1 MNLPASTV
9 IKILWIDNMEIF
21 NELQGFEKYNS
32 SVYVWCDTQQP
43 FQFEFLSIKLN
54 FMPIYIGKGV
64 TYGGITN
71 WRAVAHHN
79 DAITKIVN
87 ANPGRYECYMVSMG
101 IPDFFAA
108 CLEAKLIQTAIE
120 VYGFNLTKMGT
131 FPDYVCSKQLLNKK
145 RERTKEIEA
154 NSILKF

>member
-1 MNLPASTV
+1 
-9 IKILWIDNMEIF
+9 
-21 NELQGFEKYNS
+21 
-32 SVYVWCDTQQP
+32 
-43 FQFEFLSIKLN
+43 
-54 FMPIYIGKGV
+54 
-64 TYGGITN
+64 
-71 WRAVAHHN
+71 
-79 DAITKIVN
+79 
-87 ANPGRYECYMVSMG
+87 MVSMG

-120 VYGFNLTKMGT
+120 RYGFNLTKMGT